1 MAGLVNFQATL
12 AEPALIP
19 SPPIILPAL
28 PVAMAGDVSCQG
40 KRHLSPPLCCYGRT
54 LLNLSATLA
63 IASISLVTV
72 SPSFFFFAFCCY
84 GNNPF
89 LLSLVTSSSLYPSLG
104 HLLFQ
109 MVAMAISLSQLCL
122 PNQFFLLP
130 FVLGS
135 PRPCASAHLAP
146 DVTWQGQTPGP
157 EASLFLTCTF
167 LMGEDSSSHHS

>member
-1 MAGLVNFQATL
+1 MWVARGKD
-12 AEPALIP
+12 ISP
-19 SPPIILPAL
+19 S
-28 PVAMAGDVSCQG
+28 
-40 KRHLSPPLCCYGRT
+40 LCCYGRT

-72 SPSFFFFAFCCY
+72 SPSFFFSAFCCY

-122 PNQFFLLP
+122 PNNFSSSPLCAWLSPHVHQPTWHQRWHGKGRPLIQGGQPLLN
-130 FVLGS
+130 LY
-135 PRPCASAHLAP
+135 LP
-146 DVTWQGQTPGP
+146 DGWRLQLP
-157 EASLFLTCTF
+157 SFLTWRALAVASWRDCHRYPANPGD
-167 LMGEDSSSHHS
+167 LPWLQS